1 VPVCISII
9 IPTVTIMIITGIR
22 TGIPLDIRMG
32 IRTGIRMDIRMGI
45 LTVMFTAAQGPVN
58 PKGWPS
64 RC

>member
-1 VPVCISII
+1 
-9 IPTVTIMIITGIR
+9 MIITGIR
-22 TGIPLDIRMG
+22 TGIPLDIRMD

-45 LTVMFTAAQGPVN
+45 LTFMFTAAQGPVN